1 MGITWEYPQNVSQES
16 MNHSKPM
23 LQLGYNTFLNATGHF
38 SDVWAQGVN
47 A

>member
-23 LQLGYNTFLNATGHF
+23 LQLGYNATGHF